1 MKGSLREISIPRF
14 ALRRDEAAA
23 SLAISPSLFDD
34 WIKKGYMP
42 EGKPIGG
49 VTLWDTHKLREAW
62 QRLQDAREPDEDDTD
77 NPFNGVV
84 A

>member
-1 MKGSLREISIPRF
+1 MKGTLREISIPRF

-23 SLAISPSLFDD
+23 ALAISPSLFDN

-42 EGKPIGG
+42 EGKPIDG

-62 QRLQDAREPDEDDTD
+62 QRLADGPEVDEDGDH
-77 NPFNGVV
+77 PFDRVV